1 MLDQWIYSFLSYL
14 KDQKNYSV
22 HTLTSYRNDLT
33 ALSEFLKQKKSAS
46 FENSN
51 LTEFLSYLKNQNY
64 SNRSIARKISAVK
77 SFLKYLKRTG
87 TLSDSTRVTLKAPK
101 FEQKLPT
108 FLQERQMEDVMY
120 LPTAK
125 PGLGYRDR
133 AILELFYSSGLRLS
147 ELTNLK
153 INSIDRAD
161 GTVRVLGKRNKERV
175 VPIGDKALEAI
186 DIYLDKERNQLTAG
200 RHDYLFVNKNG
211 GKLTGRSIARIVKW
225 YLQKVSEGAKVSP
238 HTLRHTFATHLL
250 NRGADLRAI
259 QEMLGHTSL
268 STTQKYTHLD
278 IHHLKKVYDKA
289 FPRA

>member
-1 MLDQWIYSFLSYL
+1 MLDEWIGSFLSYL
-14 KDQKNYSV
+14 KDQKNYSA
-22 HTLTSYRNDLT
+22 HTLTAYKNDLA
-33 ALSEFLKQKKSAS
+33 ALADFLEKTNSVS
-46 FENSN
+46 FDDAN

-77 SFLKYLKRTG
+77 CFLKYLKRTG
-87 TLSDSTRVTLKAPK
+87 KLSDSTRLTLKAPK
-101 FEQKLPT
+101 FEQKLPV

-133 AILELFYSSGLRLS
+133 ALLELFYSSGLRLS

-153 INSIDRAD
+153 LNSIDRAD

-175 VPIGDKALEAI
+175 VPIGVKALEAI
-186 DIYLDKERNQLTAG
+186 DVYLDRERSKITAG
-200 RHDYLFVNKNG
+200 RHDFLFVNKNG
-211 GKLTGRSIARIVKW
+211 AKITERSIARIVKG